1 MIKLVFKTTII
12 NMLRSNTQHRQHART
27 DGQCKQRNENMRKEP
42 KQMPQIKNTNGNEEC
57 L

>member
-1 MIKLVFKTTII
+1 
-12 NMLRSNTQHRQHART
+12 MLRSNTQHRQHART